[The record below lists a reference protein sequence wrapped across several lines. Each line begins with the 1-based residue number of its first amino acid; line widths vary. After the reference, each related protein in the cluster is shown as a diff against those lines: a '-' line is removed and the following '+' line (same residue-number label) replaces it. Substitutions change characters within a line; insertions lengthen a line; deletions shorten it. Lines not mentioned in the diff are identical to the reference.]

1 MDDWKKIKEYI
12 SSGKLGQH
20 YGHIKTCDQDDL
32 LANFEGLIMNIP
44 YMTGYSPAAW
54 QEGTIVMFKKR
65 IHSAN
70 IASLY
75 TIVLL

>member
-44 YMTGYSPAAW
+44 YMTGYSPAA
-54 QEGTIVMFKKR
+54 
-65 IHSAN
+65 
-70 IASLY
+70 
-75 TIVLL
+75 